1 MVHKQVIV
9 WLVFFIGMIGWYFIP
24 VSSIPAAAVS
34 SKVLAIIADAN
45 GDTITGLNGL
55 YVRLSETLAGED
67 VLNDVI
73 KTESRYTNI
82 PVGGTTS
89 RISTDQLYKT
99 GPGYVKNI
107 SCFSDAAATAG
118 TIVVFD
124 NTVAGS
130 GNVLWS
136 FDVQAVGYPT
146 PFVVPLE
153 VTFSIGLFLDFTTT
167 TDMFCTV
174 SYR

>member
-1 MVHKQVIV
+1 M
-9 WLVFFIGMIGWYFIP
+9 WLV
-24 VSSIPAAAVS
+24 SIWSPAY
-34 SKVLAIIADAN
+34 ADEVCDVAN
-45 GDTITGLNGL
+45 YCYERDGTKKYLL
-55 YVRLSETLAGED
+55 QWLKTLISGED
-67 VLNDVI
+67 VTNDVL
-73 KTESRYTNI
+73 KVEARYTNI

-89 RISTDQLYKT
+89 RIASDQLYKS

-118 TIVVFD
+118 TIMLYD
-124 NTVAGS
+124 NTAAGS

-136 FDVQAVGYPT
+136 FDVQAIGYPT

-153 VTFSIGLFLDFTTT
+153 VPFVTGLFLDFTTT
-167 TDMFCTV
+167 NDMFCTM